1 MRSSTRT
8 PLSPSKYT
16 PGSMLHN
23 IPGSRSI
30 VPLGGGE
37 FLVRG
42 EADAVS
48 HSVVDILLQPE
59 VDVKCH
65 IKRRELL
72 VFDHWSN
79 ATAVFR

>member
-1 MRSSTRT
+1 
-8 PLSPSKYT
+8 
-16 PGSMLHN
+16 MLHN

-30 VPLGGGE
+30 VPLGDGE

-48 HSVVDILLQPE
+48 YYMVDILPLQPE

-79 ATAVFR
+79 VTAVFR